1 VIAEKGLL
9 DLWGV
14 FYNGALACLAQRQ
27 AAETYVPCGFL
38 HRSLLPFAL
47 ALGAALALLAGGGA
61 AAPPRPSAD
70 LVEVV
75 VTLPRPSLAMEV
87 AHDRTLA
94 ASAKHSHSL
103 AVRTPAAVSY
113 LRTLAAEQRTLSAR
127 LAVAIPAARVRW
139 HYGVALDGVSV
150 VLPSSDLARLRA
162 LPGATVWPTVTYHSL
177 TDTPA
182 SGSTTDV
189 NPGPSLIGAPELWGP
204 NLATAG
210 QGIKIGLVDDGIDQ
224 AHPYF
229 NPSGYSYPAGFP
241 KGNRAYTTPKVIV
254 ARAFPSPSTHW
265 KYADKPFDPEFSYHA
280 THVAGIAAGD
290 HDTPTA
296 PDNGSPISGV
306 APKAYLGNYKA
317 LTVPTA
323 DYGLDGNSPEIAKA
337 IDQAVADGM
346 NVINLS
352 IGEPEVEPRRD
363 IVVKALDNAAAAGV
377 VPVVAAGND
386 FDAAG
391 YGSVGS
397 PANAPA
403 AITAA
408 ASTMGGDGTHPDHIA
423 SFSSGG
429 PTPVSL
435 LLKPDVTA
443 PGVDVLSSIPAHDFE
458 TLDGTSMAAP
468 HVSGAAALLLQ
479 RHPTWTVQQVKSALA
494 STGDTVHPT
503 GRSGTVSV
511 LREGGGR
518 IDLVRADQPLIF
530 TNPTSLGWGLVGRGF
545 SGTKE
550 LSTTDAGGGSAPWAV
565 SIHTQSLPRGA
576 KLAPEKTT
584 LVAGSTLA
592 LRLTVSATAEAG
604 DGTGFVLLT
613 RHSDVRRIAFW
624 FHVEVPRLGLDPH
637 RTLRAPGVY
646 HGDTAGQPSRVSSYR
661 YPEQGLAPGVPTRL
675 GGPEQ
680 VFRFT
685 LRKPVAN
692 FGIAVIDHARGVRV
706 SPRLVAGDDENRV
719 VGYTGIPASLNPYQG
734 FDSAEPVVGAVLPE
748 PGMYEF
754 VFDTPTG
761 AKPGAFTFR
770 FWVNDTSP
778 PSIRLLSHKHV
789 IGRPIRLTVRDSGSG
804 VDPRS
809 FHVRVGGKS
818 VRIRYSDGVLFL
830 RTKGLRPGKKAL
842 VVTASDYQET
852 KNMEDVG
859 PVLPNTRTL
868 HSTVT
873 LRR

>member
-1 VIAEKGLL
+1 M
-9 DLWGV
+9 
-14 FYNGALACLAQRQ
+14 
-27 AAETYVPCGFL
+27 
-38 HRSLLPFAL
+38 
-47 ALGAALALLAGGGA
+47 
-61 AAPPRPSAD
+61 
-70 LVEVV
+70 V
-75 VTLPRPSLAMEV
+75 VTLPQPSLAMEV

-94 ASAKHSHSL
+94 VAAKHSHSVS
-103 AVRTPAAVSY
+103 VRTPAAVSY
-113 LRTLAAEQRTLSAR
+113 LRTLAVAQRTLSAR
-127 LAVAIPAARVRW
+127 LAVSIPAARVRW

-150 VLPSSDLARLRA
+150 VLPSSDLARLRT
-162 LPGATVWPTVTYHSL
+162 LPGATVWPSVTYHTL
-177 TDTPA
+177 RDTPD
-182 SGSTTDV
+182 SDTTTTAD
-189 NPGPSLIGAPELWGP
+189 PGPALIGAPELWGP
-204 NLATAG
+204 SLATAG

-241 KGNRAYTTPKVIV
+241 KGNTAYTTPKVIV

-265 KYADKPFDPEFSYHA
+265 KYAAKPFDPEFSFHA

-296 PDNGSPISGV
+296 PDHGSPISGV

-346 NVINLS
+346 NIINLS

-468 HVSGAAALLLQ
+468 HVSGAAALLVQ
-479 RHPTWTVQQVKSALA
+479 RHPTWSVQQLKSALA
-494 STGDTVHPT
+494 STGDTVHPI
-503 GRSGTVSV
+503 GRDGTVSV

-518 IDLVRADQPLIF
+518 INLVRADQPLIF
-530 TNPTSLGWGLVGRGF
+530 TNPTSVGWGLVRRGF

-550 LSTTDAGGGSAPWAV
+550 LSTTDAGGGSTPWTV
-565 SIHTQSLPRGA
+565 SIHAQSMPRGA
-576 KLAPEKTT
+576 KLAPAQTT
-584 LVAGSTLA
+584 LTAGASLA
-592 LRLTVSATAEAG
+592 LRLTVSPTAEAG
-604 DGTGFVLLT
+604 DGTGFVVLT
-613 RHSDVRRIAFW
+613 RGSDVRRIAFW
-624 FHVEVPRLGLDPH
+624 FHVEVPRLALDPH
-637 RTLRAPGVY
+637 RTLRTPGVY
-646 HGDTAGQPSRVSSYR
+646 GGDTAGQASRVSSYR
-661 YPEQGLAPGVPTRL
+661 YPEQGLAASVPTRL

-685 LRKPVAN
+685 LRTQVAN
-692 FGIAVIDHARGVRV
+692 FGVAVIGSARGVRV

-719 VGYTGIPASLNPYQG
+719 VGYTGIPASLNPYKG
-734 FDSAEPVVGAVLPE
+734 FDAAEPVVGAVLPD
-748 PGMYEF
+748 PGTYDF

-761 AKPGAFTFR
+761 AKPGAFRFR

-778 PSIRLLSHKHV
+778 PTIRLLGRKHV
-789 IGRPIRLTVRDSGSG
+789 IGRPIRLAVRDSGSG

-809 FHVRVGGKS
+809 FHARVGGKA
-818 VRIRYSDGVLFL
+818 VRLRYSDGVLYL
-830 RTKGLRPGKKAL
+830 RTKGLHHGTKTL

-859 PVLPNTRTL
+859 PVLPNTRTVR
-868 HSTVT
+868 TKVT
-873 LRR
+873 LRG

>member
-1 VIAEKGLL
+1 
-9 DLWGV
+9 
-14 FYNGALACLAQRQ
+14 
-27 AAETYVPCGFL
+27 L
-38 HRSLLPFAL
+38 HRSLLLFAL

-61 AAPPRPSAD
+61 AAPPRAAAD

-75 VTLPRPSLAMEV
+75 VTLPQPSLALEV

-94 ASAKHSHSL
+94 ASAKHSHSIS
-103 AVRTPAAVSY
+103 VRAPAAVSY
-113 LRTLAAEQRTLSAR
+113 LRTLAAAQRTLGAR
-127 LAVAIPAARVRW
+127 LAVAVPTARVRW

-162 LPGATVWPTVTYHSL
+162 LPGATVWPTVTYHTL
-177 TDTPA
+177 GDTPDSA
-182 SGSTTDV
+182 TTTTAD
-189 NPGPSLIGAPELWGP
+189 PGPALIGAPELWGP
-204 NLATAG
+204 SLATAG

-241 KGNRAYTTPKVIV
+241 KGNTAYTTPKVIV

-265 KYADKPFDPEFSYHA
+265 KYAAKPFDPAFSFHA

-296 PDNGSPISGV
+296 PDHGSPISGV

-479 RHPTWTVQQVKSALA
+479 RHPTWSVQQLKSALA

-503 GRSGTVSV
+503 GRAGTVSV

-518 IDLVRADQPLIF
+518 INLVRADQPLIF
-530 TNPTSLGWGLVGRGF
+530 TNPTSLGWGLVRRGF
-545 SGTKE
+545 SDTKE
-550 LSTTDAGGGSAPWAV
+550 LSTTDAGGGRTPWTV
-565 SIHTQSLPRGA
+565 SIRAQSMPRGA
-576 KLAPEKTT
+576 NLAPEQTT
-584 LVAGSTLA
+584 LAAGASLA
-592 LRLTVSATAEAG
+592 LRLTVSPTAEAG
-604 DGTGFVLLT
+604 DGTGFVVLT
-613 RHSDVRRIAFW
+613 RGSDVRRIAFW
-624 FHVEVPRLGLDPH
+624 FHVEVPRLALDPH
-637 RTLRAPGVY
+637 RTLRTPGVY
-646 HGDTAGQPSRVSSYR
+646 SGDTAGQASRVSSYR
-661 YPEQGLAPGVPTRL
+661 YPEQGLAASVPTRL

-685 LRKPVAN
+685 LRRQVAN
-692 FGIAVIDHARGVRV
+692 FGVAVIGSARGVRV

-719 VGYTGIPASLNPYQG
+719 VGYTGIPASLNPYKG
-734 FDSAEPVVGAVLPE
+734 FDAAEPVVGAVLPD
-748 PGMYEF
+748 PGTFEF

-761 AKPGAFTFR
+761 AKPGAFRFR

-778 PSIRLLSHKHV
+778 PSIRLLGRKHV
-789 IGRPIRLTVRDSGSG
+789 IGRPIRLAVRDSGSG

-809 FHVRVGGKS
+809 FHARVGGKA
-818 VRIRYSDGVLFL
+818 VRLRYSDGVLYL
-830 RTKGLRPGKKAL
+830 RTKGLHHGTKTL

-868 HSTVT
+868 RTRVT
-873 LRR
+873 LRG

>member
-1 VIAEKGLL
+1 M
-9 DLWGV
+9 
-14 FYNGALACLAQRQ
+14 
-27 AAETYVPCGFL
+27 
-38 HRSLLPFAL
+38 HRSLLLFAL

-61 AAPPRPSAD
+61 AAPPRASAN

-75 VTLPRPSLAMEV
+75 VTLPQPSLAMEV

-94 ASAKHSHSL
+94 AAAKHSHSIS
-103 AVRTPAAVSY
+103 VRARAAVSY
-113 LRTLAAEQRTLSAR
+113 LRTLAAAQRTLSAR
-127 LAVAIPAARVRW
+127 LAVAVPTARVRW

-162 LPGATVWPTVTYHSL
+162 LPGATVWPTVTYHTL
-177 TDTPA
+177 GDTPDSA
-182 SGSTTDV
+182 TTTTAD
-189 NPGPSLIGAPELWGP
+189 PGPALIGAPELWGP
-204 NLATAG
+204 SLATAG
-210 QGIKIGLVDDGIDQ
+210 QGVKIGLVDDGIDQ

-241 KGNRAYTTPKVIV
+241 KGNTAYTTPKVIV

-265 KYADKPFDPEFSYHA
+265 KYAAKPFDPAFSFHA

-296 PDNGSPISGV
+296 PDHGSPISGV

-479 RHPTWTVQQVKSALA
+479 RHPTWSVQQLKSALA

-503 GRSGTVSV
+503 GRAGTVSV

-518 IDLVRADQPLIF
+518 INLVRADQPLIF
-530 TNPTSLGWGLVGRGF
+530 TNPTSLGWGLVRRGF
-545 SGTKE
+545 SDTKE
-550 LSTTDAGGGSAPWAV
+550 LSTTDAGGGRTPWTV
-565 SIHTQSLPRGA
+565 SIHAQSMPRGA
-576 KLAPEKTT
+576 NLAPEQTT
-584 LVAGSTLA
+584 LAAGASLA
-592 LRLTVSATAEAG
+592 LRLTVSPTAEAG
-604 DGTGFVLLT
+604 DGTGFVVLT
-613 RHSDVRRIAFW
+613 RGSDVRRVAFW
-624 FHVEVPRLGLDPH
+624 FHVEVPRLALDPH
-637 RTLRAPGVY
+637 RTLRTPGVY
-646 HGDTAGQPSRVSSYR
+646 SGDTAGQASRVPSYR
-661 YPEQGLAPGVPTRL
+661 YPEQGLAASVPTRL

-685 LRKPVAN
+685 LRRQVAN
-692 FGIAVIDHARGVRV
+692 FGVAVIGSARSVRV

-719 VGYTGIPASLNPYQG
+719 VGYTGIPVSLNPYKG
-734 FDSAEPVVGAVLPE
+734 FDAAEPVVGAVLPD
-748 PGMYEF
+748 PGTFEF

-761 AKPGAFTFR
+761 AKPGAFRFR

-778 PSIRLLSHKHV
+778 PTIRLLGRKHV
-789 IGRPIRLTVRDSGSG
+789 IGRPIRLAVRDSGSG

-809 FHVRVGGKS
+809 FHARVGGKA
-818 VRIRYSDGVLFL
+818 VRLRYSDGVLYL
-830 RTKGLRPGKKAL
+830 RTKGLHHGTKTL

-859 PVLPNTRTL
+859 PVLPNTRTVR
-868 HSTVT
+868 TRVT
-873 LRR
+873 LRG